1 MIIRFVCPF
10 GHRLAA
16 HPDSAGAKAQ
26 CPECLA
32 VLYVPSP
39 QPRTSG
45 KVKKVWNAP
54 QPIQDMEAMVQSALG
69 DDWGG
74 GDGEVPEDAFVPL
87 DDAPS
92 EVVYPK
98 APSVPVAD
106 APSFVEPPGKSVAAL
121 AAADAAS
128 RAGLAARTV
137 GPNPAER
144 GAYGSYPPPAP
155 AGGRGGP
162 GSSLST
168 PGGAARGDAAKGPAA
183 SGYSSGGGSG
193 STGPGSGVG
202 RSPAAGGFAGPAAG
216 PGSST
221 YGANAGRSGAAA
233 PVAGTPIAT
242 AAAVPTSGGT
252 DSSSRMAPLRW
263 DDLPATAPATESA
276 PTSSIHTA
284 GGSTVSVGKTA
295 AFPTSGVETAPVGG
309 PPAASSPLHPPN
321 YANHPPAATTRS
333 GVPYPEASPTA
344 APAGGVAASSVLPPL
359 GMMGTPAVG
368 AGGHPA
374 APTGSPNFSP
384 GGTTSFPAPA
394 AGAAGSPVSPSPS
407 GGGLPSYP
415 APNVAA
421 LGGPSAPSF
430 SGGGAPSFPAPSA
443 YAPSPFAPSPFAASG
458 AAIGGG
464 QPSAPS
470 APLAGS
476 PGAPS
481 PFAPSPF
488 APSPFAAPSAASP
501 EQLAAAAL
509 GAPTGAAGG
518 TQPLAPSAFSAAAG
532 GAAPTVPGGQTQPG
546 AAPKGVAEP
555 FAFPGEGGN
564 AKAAVEAPIIFSD
577 AGVKKSLWQAAG
589 PARLWKLYLLSLCVA
604 FFAAASG
611 LPTYHFLSAG
621 AALPL
626 WAKVA
631 LGLTVLKFLY
641 AVFMALV
648 PDWSTVWLGMMLL
661 ALLAVMY
668 GIGWILASFTAPGA
682 PMLFGLDAVREHL
695 KFWCVLM
702 GLSSLG
708 LSVVCARFSH
718 QWRRDFEL
726 ELKAARDAKK
736 SRVAPPTFG

>member
-16 HPDSAGAKAQ
+16 HPDSAGSKAQ

-54 QPIQDMEAMVQSALG
+54 QPVQDMEAMVQSALG
-69 DDWGG
+69 DDWGGGG

-92 EVVYPK
+92 EVVVPRP
-98 APSVPVAD
+98 APVPAAD
-106 APSFVEPPGKSVAAL
+106 VPAFVGPPGKSVAAQ

-144 GAYGSYPPPAP
+144 GGYGSYPPPSP

-162 GSSLST
+162 GSSVST
-168 PGGAARGDAAKGPAA
+168 PGGAVRGDAAKGPAA
-183 SGYSSGGGSG
+183 LGNSGSGGGSA
-193 STGPGSGVG
+193 GPGSGVG
-202 RSPAAGGFAGPAAG
+202 RSPAAGGFAGPKDG

-221 YGANAGRSGAAA
+221 YGANAGRGGAAA
-233 PVAGTPIAT
+233 PVAGALIAS
-242 AAAVPTSGGT
+242 AAAAPVPGGN
-252 DSSSRMAPLRW
+252 DSSSRLAPLRW

-295 AFPTSGVETAPVGG
+295 AFPAGGVETAPVGG

-321 YANHPPAATTRS
+321 YANHPPAPTTRS
-333 GVPYPEASPTA
+333 GVPYPETAPTVA
-344 APAGGVAASSVLPPL
+344 APGGVAASSVLPPL
-359 GMMGTPAVG
+359 GMIGGPAAVPGGQPAAG
-368 AGGHPA
+368 AGSPSSSPGGAASLPA
-374 APTGSPNFSP
+374 PGTSAPNFSG
-384 GGTTSFPAPA
+384 GGTTSFPAPTAGTTA
-394 AGAAGSPVSPSPS
+394 AGAPSVS

-421 LGGPSAPSF
+421 SSGTTGPNF
-430 SGGGAPSFPAPSA
+430 SGGGAASFPAPSA
-443 YAPSPFAPSPFAASG
+443 YAPSPFAPSPFA
-458 AAIGGG
+458 
-464 QPSAPS
+464 
-470 APLAGS
+470 
-476 PGAPS
+476 
-481 PFAPSPF
+481 
-488 APSPFAAPSAASP
+488 PSPFAAPGAASP
-501 EQLAAAAL
+501 EQRAAVAL
-509 GAPTGAAGG
+509 GAPTGAPSGM
-518 TQPLAPSAFSAAAG
+518 QPLPPSTFSAGAG
-532 GAAPTVPGGQTQPG
+532 GAAPTVSGGQNQPG
-546 AAPKGVAEP
+546 AAPKPAAEP
-555 FAFPGEGGN
+555 FAFPGEVGN
-564 AKAAVEAPIIFSD
+564 AAAAVEAPIIFSD
-577 AGVKKSLWQAAG
+577 AAVKKSLWQAAG

-604 FFAAASG
+604 FFAVASG
-611 LPTYHFLSAG
+611 LPTFHFLSSG

-631 LGLTVLKFLY
+631 LGLAVMKFLY
-641 AVFMALV
+641 AGFMALV

-661 ALLAVMY
+661 ALLSVMY
-668 GIGWILASFTAPGA
+668 GIGWILAAFTAPGA